1 MIVKAF
7 SCEKGYWSAA
17 SIIQGAMTRLLW
29 NPAILLVPFLAHL
42 GHGSPSEAHPRHNNN
57 PEPAIIQKAPLLSD
71 GIDS

>member
-1 MIVKAF
+1 
-7 SCEKGYWSAA
+7 
-17 SIIQGAMTRLLW
+17 MTRLLW
-29 NPAILLVPFLAHL
+29 NPAILLMPFLAHL